1 MRSGSLATGDTHA
14 AKAGLSLEAEL
25 RLADRQRR
33 FAALTLVTPLLVYVG
48 LIFVVPIGILLIRS
62 VYDPTIATLMPHCVE
77 ALQTWDERAPPG
89 EPVYAALAADL
100 KSAQMNQTVGRIGQ
114 RINFELPGTR
124 SAMVATA
131 RRVARMSDGPYRET
145 IIDVDSVW
153 ADREVWQTIKRA
165 ARTVT
170 PTYLLRT
177 IDVRVDHSGGLVA
190 AGLEEAVFLPVLGR
204 TLKIAGMVTLL
215 TLVLG
220 YPVAY
225 LLASLLPK
233 HRNMLLI
240 LVLLPF
246 FTSLLVRTTA
256 WVVLLQ
262 SNGVINDTLMSLGI
276 ITSRLEMI
284 FHRTGTVVAMT
295 HIQLPFTIL
304 PIYSVMLGISPAL
317 VRAARSLGA
326 SPFVAFYKVY
336 IPQTMP
342 GVGAGCLL
350 TFILSLGYYITP
362 ALVGGP
368 NDQMVSSFIAQYM
381 NRELNWGMAS
391 ALGTVLLFAT
401 LAIYMVYTRV
411 LGVDRLRLG

>member
-1 MRSGSLATGDTHA
+1 
-14 AKAGLSLEAEL
+14 
-25 RLADRQRR
+25 
-33 FAALTLVTPLLVYVG
+33 
-48 LIFVVPIGILLIRS
+48 
-62 VYDPTIATLMPHCVE
+62 
-77 ALQTWDERAPPG
+77 
-89 EPVYAALAADL
+89 
-100 KSAQMNQTVGRIGQ
+100 
-114 RINFELPGTR
+114 
-124 SAMVATA
+124 MVAAA

-145 IIDVDSVW
+145 IIDVDSIW

-190 AGLEEAVFLPVLGR
+190 AGPEEAVFLPVLGR

-336 IPQTMP
+336 IPQTIP

-391 ALGTVLLFAT
+391 ALGTVLLLAT
-401 LAIYMVYTRV
+401 LAIYLVYTRV